1 MEEALRKPVI
11 QEPACGFLSFD
22 DQVAILGQGVADRL
36 DNISATVRSL
46 GRYSYEREIRIDE
59 TINGLLRPLIEEIH
73 RVSLLLDNFR
83 SLEVVS
89 LDLKPTSLAALVKDC
104 LVLESVKTARGRTRI
119 EYEVP
124 LDLPVIMADEQKLKQ
139 VILNLCKNAVEA
151 MPDGGTVTVRT
162 YTSPEEVC
170 LDIRDGGEGIS
181 EDIQVFTPFMSS
193 KAYGSGIGLFVS
205 RRIVSAHG
213 GTISYTSKKG
223 EGTTFHLA
231 LPIDHSRDS
240 GQLDG

>member
-151 MPDGGTVTVRT
+151 MHDGGTVTVRT

-170 LDIRDGGEGIS
+170 
-181 EDIQVFTPFMSS
+181 
-193 KAYGSGIGLFVS
+193 
-205 RRIVSAHG
+205 
-213 GTISYTSKKG
+213 
-223 EGTTFHLA
+223 
-231 LPIDHSRDS
+231 
-240 GQLDG
+240 